1 MDDLRTLFPLRIDG
15 RLFGCV
21 ARLGEILAVY
31 DYIAGWFVSTSCG
44 VAAGVFPVEPDF
56 ADDFHLLSHYVA
68 DDGLDKFYRHSGIAW
83 KGSKRKNACAYRRK
97 RWIKTD
103 KKNNEKR
110 LFPSGNSL
118 ISYVVKNLR
127 SVSLFKT
134 SRAYVAGHFLA
145 VFNVGYLLNVCLE
158 GSSRFTVG
166 VADVVAARLT
176 FTANIAYSGH
186 INTSEF

>member
-1 MDDLRTLFPLRIDG
+1 MKAFKKDI
-15 RLFGCV
+15 
-21 ARLGEILAVY
+21 AVKE
-31 DYIAGWFVSTSCG
+31 D
-44 VAAGVFPVEPDF
+44 
-56 ADDFHLLSHYVA
+56 
-68 DDGLDKFYRHSGIAW
+68 
-83 KGSKRKNACAYRRK
+83 
-97 RWIKTD
+97 
-103 KKNNEKR
+103 EKR
-110 LFPSGNSL
+110 LFPDGNSL